1 MRTLGI
7 DLAAADADTAGC
19 VLVWAADGVRVT
31 ALEQPLTD
39 AAIVALAGGTD
50 KVGIDAPL
58 GWPTT
63 FVAAVGGYAAGGA
76 WPAGVDPRYLRMRA
90 TDRDVHAQM
99 GIWPLSVSSERI
111 AVVAFRAAALL
122 GRLQPGDP
130 ARDGSG
136 RVAEVY
142 PAAGLRAWG
151 LPARGYKRPEQADVR
166 RAILAGLTER
176 ARLVPG
182 AWTERC
188 IASADALD
196 ALIAALLAGALVRGE
211 TRPIPGDLASVARLE
226 GWIHLPRG

>member
-1 MRTLGI
+1 MHTLGI

-19 VLVWAADGVRVT
+19 LLGWAADGVRVV

-39 AAIVALAGGTD
+39 DTICALAEGTA

-58 GWPTT
+58 GWPAA

-76 WPAGVDPRYLRMRA
+76 WPEGVDRLDLRMRA
-90 TDRDVHAQM
+90 TDRDVHARL
-99 GIWPLSVSSERI
+99 GIWPLSVSSERL

-122 GRLQPGDP
+122 GRLQSGDP

-142 PAAGLRAWG
+142 PAAGLKTWG
-151 LPARGYKRPEQADVR
+151 LPARGYKRPGQADVR
-166 RAILAGLTER
+166 GAILAGLAER
-176 ARLVPG
+176 TRLVPG

-196 ALIAALLAGALVRGE
+196 ALVAALLAGAIVREE
-211 TRPIPGDLASVARLE
+211 TWPIPRDRAARARAE
-226 GWIHLPRG
+226 GWIHLPR

>member
-19 VLVWAADGVRVT
+19 LLDWTADGVRVET
-31 ALEQPLTD
+31 LEQPLAD
-39 AAIVALAGGTD
+39 AAIVALAEGTAM
-50 KVGIDAPL
+50 VGIDAPL
-58 GWPTT
+58 GWP
-63 FVAAVGGYAAGGA
+63 AAFTAALAGYAAGGP
-76 WPAGVDPRYLRMRA
+76 WPEGVDRLDLRMRA
-90 TDRDVHAQM
+90 TDRDVHAQV

-111 AVVAFRAAALL
+111 AVVAFRAAGLL

-142 PAAGLRAWG
+142 PAAGLKTWG

-196 ALIAALLAGALVRGE
+196 ALVAALLAGALVRGE
-211 TRPIPGDLASVARLE
+211 TRPIPKALAAVARVE
-226 GWIHLPRG
+226 GWIHLPR